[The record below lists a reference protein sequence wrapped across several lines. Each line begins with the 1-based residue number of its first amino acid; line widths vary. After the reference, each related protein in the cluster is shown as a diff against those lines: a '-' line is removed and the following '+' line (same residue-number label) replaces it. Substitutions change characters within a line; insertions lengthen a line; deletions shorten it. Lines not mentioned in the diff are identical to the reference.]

1 MPALQTTQICQYA
14 WFVNHLMA
22 ITNQQV
28 PIDAFDFLLQFN
40 EENLHSDK
48 VKQDVLILT
57 GKEDHMIPLKTH
69 HLQVK
74 ALINAKSIT
83 ARIFTKED
91 QAQNHCQVGNLPLAL
106 NMMDNW
112 IQDNTA

>member
-1 MPALQTTQICQYA
+1 
-14 WFVNHLMA
+14 MA
-22 ITNQQV
+22 ITNQQE
-28 PIDAFDFLLQFN
+28 PINAFDFLLEVN

-48 VKQDVLILT
+48 VIQDVLILT

-74 ALINAKSIT
+74 ALTNANSVT

-91 QAQNHCQVGNLPLAL
+91 QAQNHCQVGNLGLAL
-106 NMMDNW
+106 SVMDEW
-112 IQDNTA
+112 IQEKARE